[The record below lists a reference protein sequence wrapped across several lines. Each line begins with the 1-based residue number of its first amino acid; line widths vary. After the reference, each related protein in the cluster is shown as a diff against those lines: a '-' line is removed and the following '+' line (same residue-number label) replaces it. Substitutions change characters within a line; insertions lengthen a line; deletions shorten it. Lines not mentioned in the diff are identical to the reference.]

1 MTHFELNQ
9 NHLLIVICIVSFATA
24 QFFYCLGVLVK
35 VAGTISKKK
44 YTASSIENI
53 VNNLSNL
60 FAAIFLP
67 SLAYLVESEF
77 SLQPYLTLV
86 AIAYLATAI
95 LCAVM
100 LLNINLLVRLF
111 IQIIANYE
119 TNRSMPR
126 AILSTFRG
134 GLVYQTQTPPEWTI
148 SLVTKK
154 RKKYFFSA
162 FVAYLPATSGF
173 FVAFFLALLFPENRL
188 AFAQAAV
195 FIHGI
200 GIVMLSLY
208 VWPPL
213 SSALDASENTEV
225 WTPAVVS
232 YMLGRLSTYLVLCS
246 VALIGIAMTSERSI
260 LLSL

>member
-1 MTHFELNQ
+1 MTYFELNQ

-24 QFFYCLGVLVK
+24 QFLYCLGVLVK

-60 FAAIFLP
+60 FGAIFLP
-67 SLAYLVESEF
+67 SLAYLVESEL
-77 SLQPYLTLV
+77 SLQPYLMLV

-111 IQIIANYE
+111 IQVIANYE
-119 TNRSMPR
+119 NRRSMPR
-126 AILSTFRG
+126 AILSTIKG
-134 GLVYQTQTPPEWTI
+134 GLVYQTQTYQNDDFACYQ
-148 SLVTKK
+148 K
-154 RKKYFFSA
+154 RKVFFQRVCCISA
-162 FVAYLPATSGF
+162 RNIWF
-173 FVAFFLALLFPENRL
+173 FVAFFWHFVFRKPLSIRSGT
-188 AFAQAAV
+188 V

-246 VALIGIAMTSERSI
+246 VALIGMAVNSEKSI
-260 LLSL
+260 LLTF

>member
-1 MTHFELNQ
+1 MTYLDLNL
-9 NHLLIVICIVSFATA
+9 NHLLIAICILSFAAA
-24 QFFYCLGVLVK
+24 QFLYCLGVLVK

-44 YTASSIENI
+44 YTANSIENI
-53 VNNLSNL
+53 IGNLSNL

-67 SLAYLVESEF
+67 SLAYLVESEL

-86 AIAYLATAI
+86 AIAFLTTAI
-95 LCAVM
+95 LCAIM

-111 IQIIANYE
+111 IRVIANYE
-119 TNRSMPR
+119 TKRSMPR
-126 AILSTFRG
+126 AILSTLKG
-134 GLVYQTQTPPEWTI
+134 GLVHQTQHPPEWTI
-148 SLVTKK
+148 SLVAKK

-162 FVAYLPATSGF
+162 FVAYMPATSGF
-173 FVAFFLALLFPENRL
+173 FIAFFLALSFPENRL
-188 AFAQAAV
+188 AFAQSAI
-195 FIHGI
+195 FIHGL

-232 YMLGRLSTYLVLCS
+232 YMLGRLSTYLVSFC
-246 VALIGIAMTSERSI
+246 VAVI
-260 LLSL
+260 LLAV